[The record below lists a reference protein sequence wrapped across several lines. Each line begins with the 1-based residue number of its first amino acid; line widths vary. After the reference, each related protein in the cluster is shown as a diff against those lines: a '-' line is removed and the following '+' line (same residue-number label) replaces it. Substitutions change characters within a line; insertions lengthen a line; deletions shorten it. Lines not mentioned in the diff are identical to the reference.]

1 MRGGGT
7 TKLSSDGGDS
17 GSKKWRR
24 LWWGL
29 QETAFCG
36 IWKYGVRR
44 SVLCCHVWQESG
56 VSRHEDFFS
65 FNYIIKKFYK
75 YCTFNVICK
84 DNAAINYIR
93 PNVQHKKVHSHQL

>member
-1 MRGGGT
+1 MRGKNETVLAVATLAARNGGGC
-7 TKLSSDGGDS
+7 GG
-17 GSKKWRR
+17 
-24 LWWGL
+24 GL

-36 IWKYGVRR
+36 IWKSGVRR

-56 VSRHEDFFS
+56 VSRHEDLFS

-75 YCTFNVICK
+75 YCTFNAICK